1 MEEIT
6 NENNF
11 DPVVQEEDEE
21 FNYFPVNRQLNM
33 KSFTKNNNVR
43 NAGRQPACNVVEGPI
58 GTLGAA
64 KNGTTPIETWGF
76 FIKGEILKKSV
87 TNTNERIEG
96 FRNRFQE
103 TLEFSSKCTYCQ
115 SNRSD

>member
-1 MEEIT
+1 
-6 NENNF
+6 
-11 DPVVQEEDEE
+11 
-21 FNYFPVNRQLNM
+21 M

-64 KNGTTPIETWGF
+64 KNGTTPFETWGF
-76 FIKGEILKKSV
+76 FIKDEFLKKSV

-96 FRNRFQE
+96 F
-103 TLEFSSKCTYCQ
+103 
-115 SNRSD
+115 